1 MSRIDGIKQAS
12 NLVFKIRLCPRTAFI
27 RGAQWADQHP
37 KEGLWDSKK
46 VIEWIK
52 NNAGSY
58 LEDNH
63 KFGEG
68 SEYCTTELLDDLRKA
83 MED

>member
-1 MSRIDGIKQAS
+1 MSRIDEIKQAS

-37 KEGLWDSKK
+37 RRGLWDSKK
-46 VIEWIK
+46 VIEWI
-52 NNAGSY
+52 A
-58 LEDNH
+58 LH
-63 KFGEG
+63 A
-68 SEYCTTELLDDLRKA
+68 ELYGGFNQSKLNSMCEDLRKA